1 MTVQQRDRRHGV
13 GEEAVPEGEEA
24 GAEEGGVFDGVVVV
38 EAVGVEFRDAARG
51 YHDARGKAVFE
62 DVEG

>member
-1 MTVQQRDRRHGV
+1 MAVQQRDRRHGV

-24 GAEEGGVFDGVVVV
+24 RAEEGGVFDGVVVV
-38 EAVGVEFRDAARG
+38 EAVGVEFWDGAGG
-51 YHDARGKAVFE
+51 YHDALWETVFE

>member
-1 MTVQQRDRRHGV
+1 MAVQQRDRRHGV

-51 YHDARGKAVFE
+51 DDNPLWEAVFE